1 MGFKPKDGSA
11 ERIGRDEGA
20 QFNKERFIEAVFNQE
35 YILVVGSKVIMDF
48 GEEPSGDVNRYILSA
63 VNRSLGTSYESYDDV
78 IRYAGGADPIRN
90 LLNSESDFSYDRKDI
105 SPELKKL
112 LETKLFPFV
121 LTTTFDSYLET
132 LMKSVWGDHLRVVNI
147 DDSASLKDLR
157 DALSSCRENEQ
168 YKQPT
173 LFYIY
178 GKADKDSRRHFV
190 RTENDAIRIIEKW
203 MQMPNEDAILRFIRS
218 KKVLA
223 LGCKFEDWYFRTFW
237 YVLKHDFEHFADGEV
252 AMEIDPNDRS
262 DRNLMRYMDRM
273 RIYNHG
279 DARAFMRSI
288 EADLTSMLEENPFR
302 ALVLSHRR
310 SGGVFLSY
318 CSDDVLSA
326 AQLFVQLCKA
336 GYNVWFDN
344 DRLKGGDDYDKDIAA
359 AIDDSPVVITLLSP
373 LVESN
378 LKDGKDSYYKKEWA
392 MAAKEEDKIIIPV
405 AIDGYDLRGDAH
417 SQYEEI
423 IGRKVSGVD
432 LSLPDGL
439 SRLMRSLD
447 KHLFSHDR

>member
-20 QFNKERFIEAVFNQE
+20 QFNKEHFIEAVFNQE
-35 YILVVGSKVIMDF
+35 YILVIGGKVIMDF

-63 VNRSLGTSYESYDDV
+63 VNRSLRTTYESYDDV

-90 LLNSESDFSYDRKDI
+90 LLNSESDFSYELKDI
-105 SPELKKL
+105 SPELRKL
-112 LETKLFPFV
+112 METRLFPFV

-132 LMKSVWGDHLRVVNI
+132 LMRSIWGSNLRVVNI

-178 GKADKDSRRHFV
+178 GKADEDSRRHFV

-237 YVLKHDFEHFADGEV
+237 YVLKHDFEHFSDGEV
-252 AMEIDPNDRS
+252 AMEFDPNDRS

-288 EADLTSMLEENPFR
+288 ENDLTSMSEENPFR
-302 ALVLSHRR
+302 SLVLSHRR

-318 CSDDVLSA
+318 CSNDVLPA
-326 AQLFVQLCKA
+326 AQLFIQLCKA

-373 LVESN
+373 SVESH
-378 LKDGKDSYYKKEWA
+378 LRDGKDSYYRKEWG
-392 MAAKEEDKIIIPV
+392 MAAEKEDKTIIPV

-417 SQYEEI
+417 SQYEAV

-432 LSLPDGL
+432 LTLPDGL
-439 SRLMRSLD
+439 FRLMRSLD
-447 KHLFSHDR
+447 KHLSGHER